1 VNGLISLNRPMG
13 TEAAAG
19 KNPVSHVGKI
29 YNVLAHRI
37 AKKLYERIEGVR
49 EVYVLLLSRIGT
61 PISEPQVATAQVL
74 LERGRRISDV
84 SGMAGGI
91 MAKELASINAFCRE
105 LSRGKYPIC

>member
-1 VNGLISLNRPMG
+1 MG

-29 YNVLAHRI
+29 YNVLSHRI
-37 AKKLYERIEGVR
+37 AKKLYENIDGTR

-61 PISEPQVATAQVL
+61 PINEPQVATAQVL
-74 LERGRRISDV
+74 LERGKRIGSIARKAEMIV
-84 SGMAGGI
+84 AR
-91 MAKELASINAFCRE
+91 ELAAINGFCRE